1 MVSSSI
7 FLQATQNILTTWKG
21 ERMGKDKE
29 TLSHPLAQ
37 PVGKVMAQEHHALTQ
52 SKDKCRSLPGR
63 YEQKK
68 KMADF

>member
-1 MVSSSI
+1 
-7 FLQATQNILTTWKG
+7 
-21 ERMGKDKE
+21 MGKDKE